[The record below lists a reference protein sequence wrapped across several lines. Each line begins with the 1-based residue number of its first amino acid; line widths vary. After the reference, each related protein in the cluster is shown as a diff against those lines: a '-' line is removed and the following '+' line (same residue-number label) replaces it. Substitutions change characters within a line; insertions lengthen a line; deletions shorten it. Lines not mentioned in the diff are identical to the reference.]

1 MVGARLTNLR
11 AQTLEDLSGKPSN
24 QPIQTMDE
32 PTTQCLC
39 QWQRLGQRHVSVIR
53 IAEENAK
60 ELGLE
65 VTLSSAMFQGREIL
79 ANLAWLYMII
89 AHAPATI
96 DRCIAIPNRRPPRDW
111 HDVEM
116 SGYLDFQ
123 EANDTRIL
131 MSLNLLSQ
139 SDREHEEGMFAV
151 QIEVP
156 KEKAFSINALI
167 PRFIAAIPT
176 GGFHYDYDQKLVL
189 P

>member
-1 MVGARLTNLR
+1 MLNATSLPPLTFMVGARLTNLR

-65 VTLSSAMFQGREIL
+65 FTMSSAMFQGREIL

-131 MSLNLLSQ
+131 MSKLKCRKKKRFQLTRSFPASSRPSQ
-139 SDREHEEGMFAV
+139 PA
-151 QIEVP
+151 
-156 KEKAFSINALI
+156 
-167 PRFIAAIPT
+167 
-176 GGFHYDYDQKLVL
+176 GFTTTTIKSSFFRS
-189 P
+189 